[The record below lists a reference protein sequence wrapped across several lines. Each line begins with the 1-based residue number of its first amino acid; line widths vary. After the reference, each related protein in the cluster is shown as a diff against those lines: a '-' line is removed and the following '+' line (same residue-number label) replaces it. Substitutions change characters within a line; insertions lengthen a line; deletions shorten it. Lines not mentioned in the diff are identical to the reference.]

1 MSKQAEKQTDKKAEK
16 QPVTAVVPR
25 LRERFVKEII
35 PAMQQRFGLKNVM
48 QVPRLDKIV
57 INIGMGAAVAEPKL
71 IEEAAGVLRDITGQ
85 KPLITKAKKAISNFK
100 LRKGQNIGV
109 KVTLRGSRMYEFM
122 DRLISIAIPR
132 IRDFR
137 GLNRKSFDGHGNYTL
152 GIKEQTVFIE
162 VDRDKISRVAGM
174 DICICTTAQKDEL
187 ALGLLEEMGM
197 PFRK

>member
-1 MSKQAEKQTDKKAEK
+1 LSKQAEKQTDKKAEK